1 MLVIALDLY
10 EINQYKLYQKSLGI
24 IGLINAFCLQF
35 VYPIIL
41 RKTDF
46 IFRISS
52 RLLFVIALSS
62 IIWYSTCYLYL
73 NSSFF
78 QTIFFS
84 IGHLIFTLG
93 SLYLYV
99 EFVNLMRLR
108 KDEIIHIFPV
118 VISLAQVFSL
128 AISVLII
135 EDFLYYYWFS
145 GIFIIVV
152 YSMISR
158 LTVTQTKGT
167 IDIRLDSVK
176 CTFVNLYLFF
186 FTPFSFHLIFN
197 DIDILLRNQFYL
209 SERVFLS
216 GSSLL
221 VAPLMVYILR
231 GKIEVKQKRYFQ
243 KILAVLVVLT
253 FVLLRYWVDEFYVMW
268 FLWIPLV
275 IVHVYN
281 GLLSRAMI
289 AANLYQKK
297 TLILE
302 IAGILLLVYIVY
314 ILNVN
319 FHFWYYGLTALHL
332 LQIQGKHRLLGESSV

>member
-1 MLVIALDLY
+1 MLIIALDLY
-10 EINQYKLYQKSLGI
+10 EVNQYKLYQKSLGI

-35 VYPIIL
+35 VYPIL
-41 RKTDF
+41 LKKTDF

-62 IIWYSTCYLYL
+62 FIWYSTCYLYL
-73 NSSFF
+73 NGSFL

-84 IGHLIFTLG
+84 LGHLIFTLG

-99 EFVNLMRLR
+99 EFVNLMRLM
-108 KDEIIHIFPV
+108 KDEVIHIFPV

-135 EDFLYYYWFS
+135 GDFLYYYWFS

-152 YSMISR
+152 YFMISR
-158 LTVTQTKGT
+158 LTVAQTKDT

-186 FTPFSFHLIFN
+186 FTPFSFHLIFD

-209 SERVFLS
+209 SERVFMS

-231 GKIEVKQKRYFQ
+231 GKIELKQKRYIQ
-243 KILAVLVVLT
+243 KILAVLVILT
-253 FVLLRYWVDEFYVMW
+253 FVLLRYWVDEFYVIW
-268 FLWIPLV
+268 LLWIPLV

-297 TLILE
+297 TLKLE
-302 IAGILLLVYIVY
+302 IAGILLLAYTVYIFD
-314 ILNVN
+314 VN
-319 FHFWYYGLTALHL
+319 FHIWFYGLSALHL
-332 LQIQGKHRLLGESSV
+332 LQIQGKHRLLNESSV